1 MKIHVYSNKEEIK
14 ADELQSATAVVI
26 DVLLATTT
34 LVTIMEN
41 GANQVHTA
49 DTVSEAKWIA
59 NLLEEKEVITG
70 GESNGRFID
79 GFTCG
84 PLPEEFS
91 SDKVNGKNV
100 VFVST
105 NGTRAIRAAENAK
118 ELLLANIRNVNAV
131 VRYLQKTESD
141 DLHIICSGAQHGLG
155 LEDLL
160 CAGFII
166 HHLNRPDAHM
176 NDAAKL
182 ALHIAETASI
192 DDFIAR
198 SSVGAW
204 LMEHGFERTLRFVG
218 EKGASDTVVA
228 VRNRKLE
235 IVS

>member
-1 MKIHVYSNKEEIK
+1 VKIHVYSNKEEIK
-14 ADELQSATAVVI
+14 VDDLQNATAVVI

-41 GANQVHTA
+41 GASHVYTA

-70 GESNGRFID
+70 GESHGRFID

-100 VFVST
+100 VYVST
-105 NGTRAIRAAENAK
+105 NGTRAMRTAENAK

-131 VRYLQKTESD
+131 VRYLQKTRSD
-141 DLHIICSGAQHGLG
+141 ELYIICSGAQHGLC
-155 LEDLL
+155 LEDFL
-160 CAGFII
+160 CAGII
-166 HHLNRPDAHM
+166 IQNFNMPDAHM

-182 ALHIAETASI
+182 ALYIAQTASI
-192 DDFIAR
+192 GDFIAR
-198 SSVGAW
+198 SSVGVW
-204 LMEHGFERTLRFVG
+204 LMENGFEQTLRFVG
-218 EKGASDTVVA
+218 EVGASDTVVA
-228 VRNRKLE
+228 IRNRMLE